1 MVRDKHWSAHSIFAD
16 AKGPQYHL
24 SPGRWVTFYGP
35 VLIRQQYVPEDCVG
49 GNSEVSAYIREGNSD
64 QLVISPTSSKK
75 EKISDTYAM
84 PQDFPGGSDSKVSV
98 YNAGDPGLIPGSGR
112 SPGEGNGTPLQYYC
126 LENPV
131 DREAWQATVHGV
143 TKTWTQLNEF
153 TFTFTFE

>member
-1 MVRDKHWSAHSIFAD
+1 MIRDKHWSAHSIFAD

-24 SPGRWVTFYGP
+24 SPGKWVTFYGP

-49 GNSEVSAYIREGNSD
+49 GNSEVSACIREGNSD

-98 YNAGDPGLIPGSGR
+98 YNVGDPGSSPGLGR
-112 SPGEGNGTPLQYYC
+112 YPGEGNGNPLQYSC
-126 LENPV
+126 LGKLM
-131 DREAWQATVHGV
+131 DRGAWQVTIHGV
-143 TKTWTQLNEF
+143 TKVQT
-153 TFTFTFE
+153 